1 MPLKKVYAATLG
13 IGDTITIP
21 PALVMSK
28 AKITAIREIPTKQGD
43 MIVVKVESNGK
54 LWTPSTAEFAFHAS
68 EKVECRPFRVKMRS
82 RLWAC
87 LCAIGR
93 FLDFTR

>member
-1 MPLKKVYAATLG
+1 MKRVYAATLG
-13 IGDTITIP
+13 IGDTISIP

-68 EKVECRPFRVKMRS
+68 ERVECKPFRVPMRS

-87 LCAIGR
+87 LGAIWN
-93 FLDFTR
+93 FLNFTR